1 MNQLP
6 DRSPLTRHGVGEF
19 LSQVVVHGDT
29 VYLAGQV
36 STDGS
41 TTVADQTRDVL
52 RTIDE
57 RLAEAGSD
65 RSRLLSVTIYLTDIA
80 EFAAMNGVWTEWIAG
95 TAPPARATVEAAL
108 AGPQWRVEMTAVAAL

>member
-1 MNQLP
+1 MNIVP
-6 DRSPLTRHGVGEF
+6 DRSPLVRHGVGEV

-36 STDGS
+36 CTDGS
-41 TTVADQTRDVL
+41 ITVADQTRDVL
-52 RTIDE
+52 RAVDE

-65 RSRLLSVTIYLTDIA
+65 RSRLVSVTIYLADITDFA
-80 EFAAMNGVWTEWIAG
+80 EMNAVWTAWIAG
-95 TAPPARATVEAAL
+95 TPPPARATVQAAL